1 PEGSGGAGL
10 EFGDSLFQFLQ
21 PCAGAFQHL
30 ALRVEFITAGQIE
43 LAEIRPQH
51 RAEVVLQVFTQT
63 GSTGD
68 EPRRQPLHQAA
79 QQFFDLRNLHR
90 LSPGNLTSPCPVMR
104 HGPIHRPKVGRQL
117 EWPTF
122 FRAAT
127 GLSAC
132 LVGWHGTCTPITG
145 PEHRT
150 TGSIRA
156 PNARDPSD
164 NDAEAMKM
172 ITAIIRPWK
181 LDDLQMAVARLGVQG
196 ITVTEVTGYG
206 RQRGHAEH
214 YRGSEYQ
221 VEFVPKLRVEIV
233 LDDASS
239 EAVVEAITNV
249 CRTGKTGDGKIF
261 LAPVGEAVRIR
272 TRESGAAAA

>member
-1 PEGSGGAGL
+1 MRGPEVRAN
-10 EFGDSLFQFLQ
+10 FGRCCED
-21 PCAGAFQHL
+21 
-30 ALRVEFITAGQIE
+30 
-43 LAEIRPQH
+43 
-51 RAEVVLQVFTQT
+51 T
-63 GSTGD
+63 G
-68 EPRRQPLHQAA
+68 
-79 QQFFDLRNLHR
+79 
-90 LSPGNLTSPCPVMR
+90 
-104 HGPIHRPKVGRQL
+104 
-117 EWPTF
+117 F
-122 FRAAT
+122 FRAAA
-127 GLSAC
+127 GLVTT
-132 LVGWHGTCTPITG
+132 LQGWHGTCTSIT
-145 PEHRT
+145 
-150 TGSIRA
+150 SIRVPA
-156 PNARDPSD
+156 GDEPSD
-164 NDAEAMKM
+164 NDAKAMKM

-233 LDDASS
+233 LDDASA
-239 EAVVEAITNV
+239 EPVVEAITNV

>member
-1 PEGSGGAGL
+1 MRDHIS
-10 EFGDSLFQFLQ
+10 
-21 PCAGAFQHL
+21 
-30 ALRVEFITAGQIE
+30 
-43 LAEIRPQH
+43 
-51 RAEVVLQVFTQT
+51 RANF
-63 GSTGD
+63 
-68 EPRRQPLHQAA
+68 
-79 QQFFDLRNLHR
+79 
-90 LSPGNLTSPCPVMR
+90 
-104 HGPIHRPKVGRQL
+104 GRQL
-117 EWPTF
+117 EGTTF

-127 GLSAC
+127 GLIAS
-132 LVGWHGTCTPITG
+132 LKGWHGTCTSTQAT
-145 PEHRT
+145 R
-150 TGSIRA
+150 SIRA
-156 PNARDPSD
+156 PEARDPSD
-164 NDAEAMKM
+164 NDAKAMKM

-233 LDDASS
+233 LDDASA
-239 EAVVEAITNV
+239 EAVIEAITNV

>member
-1 PEGSGGAGL
+1 LLRREIQRPN
-10 EFGDSLFQFLQ
+10 FGH
-21 PCAGAFQHL
+21 P
-30 ALRVEFITAGQIE
+30 
-43 LAEIRPQH
+43 P
-51 RAEVVLQVFTQT
+51 
-63 GSTGD
+63 GD
-68 EPRRQPLHQAA
+68 AA
-79 QQFFDLRNLHR
+79 
-90 LSPGNLTSPCPVMR
+90 
-104 HGPIHRPKVGRQL
+104 
-117 EWPTF
+117 F

-127 GLSAC
+127 ALIAT
-132 LVGWHGTCTPITG
+132 LKGWHGTCTSITG
-145 PEHRT
+145 PESWAL
-150 TGSIRA
+150 GSIRA
-156 PNARDPSD
+156 AAARDPSD
-164 NDAEAMKM
+164 NDAKAMKM

-221 VEFVPKLRVEIV
+221 VQFVPKLRVEIV
-233 LDDASS
+233 LDDASA
-239 EAVVEAITNV
+239 EAVIEAISNV

>member
-1 PEGSGGAGL
+1 LGAKPEGPGFFAPQRPS
-10 EFGDSLFQFLQ
+10 SLF
-21 PCAGAFQHL
+21 PGL
-30 ALRVEFITAGQIE
+30 AW
-43 LAEIRPQH
+43 
-51 RAEVVLQVFTQT
+51 
-63 GSTGD
+63 
-68 EPRRQPLHQAA
+68 
-79 QQFFDLRNLHR
+79 NLHFD
-90 LSPGNLTSPCPVMR
+90 
-104 HGPIHRPKVGRQL
+104 HRPEPPPNYEV
-117 EWPTF
+117 
-122 FRAAT
+122 
-127 GLSAC
+127 
-132 LVGWHGTCTPITG
+132 
-145 PEHRT
+145 

-156 PNARDPSD
+156 PRAPDPSD
-164 NDAEAMKM
+164 IDAKAMKM

-233 LDDASS
+233 LDDASA
-239 EAVVEAITNV
+239 EAVIEAITNV

-272 TRESGAAAA
+272 TRESDAAAA

>member
-1 PEGSGGAGL
+1 MPSFDAPNPIAR
-10 EFGDSLFQFLQ
+10 QFWA
-21 PCAGAFQHL
+21 PAPDRDGY
-30 ALRVEFITAGQIE
+30 
-43 LAEIRPQH
+43 
-51 RAEVVLQVFTQT
+51 
-63 GSTGD
+63 
-68 EPRRQPLHQAA
+68 
-79 QQFFDLRNLHR
+79 
-90 LSPGNLTSPCPVMR
+90 
-104 HGPIHRPKVGRQL
+104 
-117 EWPTF
+117 
-122 FRAAT
+122 RAAT
-127 GLSAC
+127 SPFELTRGLAWN
-132 LVGWHGTCTPITG
+132 LHF
-145 PEHRT
+145 EHRPGLAR
-150 TGSIRA
+150 GSIRA
-156 PNARDPSD
+156 PRASDPSD
-164 NDAEAMKM
+164 NEAKAMKM

-206 RQRGHAEH
+206 RQRGHADH

-233 LDDASS
+233 LDDASA